1 MTHCKKFEKSTLDAA
16 LGALPSPRER
26 ELLAHLGQCG
36 SCREAYQ
43 HARELNSQLDRGL
56 ESLLSGQ
63 PPPQFAARLRARIA
77 EEQPTA
83 RFRWLAWK
91 PVLAGAALAAVFAVL
106 VVVSW
111 PPKRIARGPQVNHSG
126 PNLASTAA
134 PSRSVTLTTTAPRQ
148 TRAHRGYAV
157 VQHRTAFAAT
167 IVPAS
172 HHARRTNSPSEPEVI
187 VPPGQAQALIQL
199 VAAIRSG
206 RIDAKQ
212 LITAQKDMD
221 NPIKIAPI
229 KFRSIDIK
237 PIKIAPQPDTPPE
250 TAPDSAGP

>member
-1 MTHCKKFEKSTLDAA
+1 MLDAA
-16 LGALPSPRER
+16 LGALPSPQER
-26 ELLAHLGQCG
+26 ELLAHLAQCG

-56 ESLLSGQ
+56 ESLLSGR
-63 PPPQFAARLRARIA
+63 PSPQFASRLRARIA
-77 EEQPTA
+77 EEQPA
-83 RFRWLAWK
+83 PRFSWLAWK

-111 PPKRIARGPQVNHSG
+111 PPKRVSPQPQVNHSR
-126 PNLASTAA
+126 PSVASTAA
-134 PSRSVTLTTTAPRQ
+134 PPRPPTLTTTAPRQ

-172 HHARRTNSPSEPEVI
+172 DHARRANPPSEPEVI

-199 VAAIRSG
+199 AAAIRSG
-206 RIDAKQ
+206 RIDGKQ
-212 LITAQKDMD
+212 LITARKDMD
-221 NPIKIAPI
+221 KPIKIAPI

-237 PIKIAPQPDTPPE
+237 PIEIAPQPDTPPE